1 MRTEEPRAIHLAD
14 YKAPD
19 FHVRT
24 VKLDPEATRVSA
36 RLEIERRTGTSDP
49 ASAGGAVSGR
59 ATQNKAAALVL
70 HGEELKLI
78 AVALD
83 GRALSAADY
92 RLDDKSLTIANVP
105 DRFVLETVAEIA
117 PAANTALEGLY
128 QSGGMFCTQCE
139 PEGFR
144 HITWFLDRP
153 DNLTVFTVRL
163 EADKTQYP
171 VLLSNGNRLDFGML
185 DGGRH
190 FALWHDPFPKP
201 SYLFALVAGDLGCIR
216 DRFTTMSGRSIE
228 LAIYVEHGNESRATY
243 AMGALKRAMKWDEEA
258 YGREYDLDIFMIV
271 AVSAFNMGAME
282 NKGLNIFND
291 KVLLASPQTAT
302 DDDYARIESVVAH
315 EYFHNWT
322 GDRITCRDWFQ
333 LSLKEGLTVFR
344 DQSFSGDMRSHGVQ
358 RIQDVRA
365 LRARQFQED
374 AGPLAHAVQPQS
386 YIEINNFYTAT
397 IYDKGAEVIGMLKT
411 LVGPEGYRKA
421 TDLYFERHDGQAA
434 TVEDWVQCFEDAC
447 GRDLS
452 QFRLWYR
459 QAGTPV
465 IEAKGGYDAK
475 ARTYTIDLTQSLAP
489 TPGQNDKKPMH
500 VPVRIGLVGKSGAHL
515 PLTLEGEN
523 ADGPQTRVLELAD
536 AFQRFTFVDVSEEP
550 LLSLGRDFSAP
561 AIFRTLHTS
570 HDRATLMGK
579 DSDAFNRWEAGQ
591 ILASEIMLGG
601 TDTSHADRASAGKA
615 GADAAASYIAAI
627 GDVLAE
633 AEQDPAFAAQM
644 LMPPTE
650 SELAARLT
658 PVDPDALHAARVS
671 LVRAIAS
678 AHRPRLAQLYEQMRD
693 AGDYSADARAA
704 GRRALRNAALR
715 YLTAADDE
723 AAAGLAAAHFRSAGN
738 MTDMIAGLAAL
749 TRMQSPLKG
758 SAFAHF
764 HDRFKSDPLVLD
776 KWMSLQAGSPLPETA
791 DAVRGLMNDPGF
803 DIKNPNRVRAL
814 IGAFAANHLR
824 FHDRAGTGY
833 RLVGEVIRTLDPMN
847 PQVAARLTGSFESWR
862 RYDAGRSA
870 LMRAELEGILRQKP
884 LSPNLF
890 EVASKILN

>member
-14 YKAPD
+14 YQAPD
-19 FHVRT
+19 FHIQT
-24 VKLDPEATRVSA
+24 VKLDFALDPQATRVSA
-36 RLEIERRTGTSDP
+36 RLEIERRN
-49 ASAGGAVSGR
+49 SG
-59 ATQNKAAALVL
+59 AALVL
-70 HGEELKLI
+70 HGEDLKLI
-78 AVALD
+78 SIALD
-83 GRALSAADY
+83 GRALAPADY
-92 RLDDKSLTIANVP
+92 QLDDKSLTIANVP
-105 DRFVLETVAEIA
+105 DHFVLETVAQIA

-128 QSGGMFCTQCE
+128 QSAGMFCTQCE

-153 DNLTVFTVRL
+153 DNLSVFTVRI
-163 EADKTQYP
+163 EGDKTQYP
-171 VLLSNGNRLDFGML
+171 VLLSNGNRLD
-185 DGGRH
+185 GGALEDDRH

-201 SYLFALVAGDLGCIR
+201 SYLFALVAGDLGSIQ
-216 DRFTTMSGRSIE
+216 DRFVTMSGRSIE
-228 LAIYVEHGNESRATY
+228 LAIFVEHGNESRATY
-243 AMGALKRAMKWDEEA
+243 AMGALKRAMQWDEQA

-344 DQSFSGDMRSHGVQ
+344 DQGFSGDMRSHGVQ

-365 LRARQFQED
+365 LRGRQFQED
-374 AGPLAHAVQPQS
+374 AGPLAHPVQPQS

-397 IYDKGAEVIGMLKT
+397 IYEKGSEVIGMLKT
-411 LVGPEGYRKA
+411 LVGDDGYRKA
-421 TDLYFERHDGQAA
+421 TDLYFVRHDGEAA
-434 TVEDWVQCFEDAC
+434 TVEDWVKCFEDAC
-447 GRDLS
+447 GRDLT

-465 IEAKGGYDAK
+465 IEAKGAYDAK
-475 ARTYTIDLTQSLAP
+475 ARSYTLDLTQSLAP
-489 TPGQNDKKPMH
+489 TPGQSDKKPMH
-500 VPVRIGLVGKSGAHL
+500 VPVRIGLVGKGGAHL
-515 PLTLEGEN
+515 PLTLDGEN
-523 ADGPQTRVLELAD
+523 ASGPQTRVLELTEP
-536 AFQRFTFVDVSEEP
+536 FQRFTFVDVDEEP
-550 LLSLGRDFSAP
+550 LLSLGRGFSAP
-561 AIFRTLHTS
+561 VVFRTPHGR

-579 DSDAFNRWEAGQ
+579 DSDDFNRWEAGQ
-591 ILASEIMLGG
+591 ILAAEIMLEV
-601 TDTSHADRASAGKA
+601 AGKA
-615 GADAAASYIAAI
+615 RADTDISYIGAI
-627 GDVLAE
+627 GDVLAQ

-650 SELAARLT
+650 SELAARRV
-658 PVDPDALHAARVS
+658 PVDPDGIHAARTG

-693 AGDYSADARAA
+693 AGDFDTDSKAA

-723 AAAGLAAAHFRSAGN
+723 AAAGLAQAHYRSATN

-758 SAFAHF
+758 TAFGHF
-764 HDRFKSDPLVLD
+764 HDRFRSDPLVLD
-776 KWMSLQAGSPLPETA
+776 KWMSLQAGSPLPDTVET
-791 DAVRGLMNDPGF
+791 VRSLIGDPAF

-814 IGAFAANHLR
+814 VGAFAANHLR
-824 FHDRAGTGY
+824 FHDRSGSGY
-833 RLVGEVIRTLDPMN
+833 RLVGELIRTLDPMN
-847 PQVAARLTGSFESWR
+847 PQVAARLTGSFETWR
-862 RYDAGRSA
+862 RYDEARQA
-870 LMRAELEGILRQKP
+870 LMRAELEAILRQTP

-890 EVASKILN
+890 EVASKILG